1 MPSPLVGRI
10 IGKGGS
16 TVRQLQSQ
24 TGAMIEIPRGMTDE
38 DRVSVHIKGTFLAS
52 QVSRRAV

>member
-52 QVSRRAV
+52 QVS